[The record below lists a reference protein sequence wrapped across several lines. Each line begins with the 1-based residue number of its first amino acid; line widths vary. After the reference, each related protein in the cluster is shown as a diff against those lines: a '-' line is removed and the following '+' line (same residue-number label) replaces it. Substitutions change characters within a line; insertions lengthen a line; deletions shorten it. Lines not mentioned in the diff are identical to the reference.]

1 VGSIVGGAF
10 RALGSVASGSAQ
22 VLGSTAQTAVQTA
35 APQLANATDPFGSIE
50 RAVRDKIGGTD
61 PTALKDA
68 AVSSMRA
75 LVTGDVN
82 QNAREKAAQAIAK
95 AQNIPVEEARTQVSQ
110 YEQQYRQT
118 VDQAKQRATEAAD
131 AAAKTVSRGALF
143 GAIALI
149 LGAIA
154 AWFGGRMGAVEPT
167 LTSGLLMRTQRR
179 LHL

>member
-1 VGSIVGGAF
+1 MGSIVGGAF

-22 VLGSTAQTAVQTA
+22 VLGSTAQTAVQAA
-35 APQLANATDPFGSIE
+35 APQLASSTDPFGSIE
-50 RAVRDKIGGTD
+50 RAVRDKTGGND
-61 PTALKDA
+61 PAALKDA

-75 LVTGDVN
+75 LVTGDLK
-82 QNAREKAAQAIAK
+82 QQQDAREKAAQAIAK

-118 VDQAKQRATEAAD
+118 VDQAKQKATEAAD

-154 AWFGGRMGAVEPT
+154 AWFGGRMGAVDPT

-179 LHL
+179 